1 MALPNLTRDQAVE
14 RAALITVDSYQII
27 LDVTDGNGAPGER
40 TFRSTTTVVFDA
52 LPGADTVIDI
62 SAHTVRRASL
72 NDQDLDVSGYDEAA
86 GIPLRGLA
94 QRNVVVVDAD
104 CHYSNT
110 GEGLHRFVDPVDGET
125 YLYSQFE
132 TADAK
137 RMFACFD
144 QPDLKATFDVR
155 VTAPAHWKV
164 ISNGAPLAAANGVHT
179 FATTPRMSTYLVAL
193 IAGPYAA
200 WTDTY
205 IDDHGEIP
213 LGIYCRA
220 SLAEYMDAERLFT
233 QTKQGFGFYHKHFGL
248 PYAFGKYDQLFVPEF
263 NAGAMEN
270 AGAVTFLEDY
280 VFRSKVTRASYERRA
295 ETVLHEMAHMWFG
308 DLVTM
313 TWWDDLWLNESFA
326 TFASVLCQSEA
337 TEFTEAWTT
346 FATVEKSW
354 AYRQDQ
360 LPSTRVTAPAHWK
373 VISNGAP
380 LAAAN
385 GVHTFATTPR
395 MSTYLVA
402 LIAGPYA
409 AWTDTYIDD
418 HGEIPLGIYCRASLA
433 EYMDA
438 ERLFTQT
445 KQGFGFYHK
454 HFGLPYAFGKYDQLF
469 VPEFNAGAMENAGAV
484 TFLEDYVFRSKV
496 TRASYERRAE
506 TVLHEMAH
514 MWFGD
519 LVTMTW
525 WDDLWLN
532 ESFATFAS
540 VLCQSEAT
548 EFTEAW
554 TTFATVEK
562 SWAYRQDQL
571 PSTHPIAADIPD
583 LAAVEVNFDGITYAK
598 GASVL
603 KQLVAYV
610 GLERFL
616 AGLRDYF
623 RTHAFGNASFDDLL
637 AALEKASGRDLS
649 NWGEQWLKTTGLNTL
664 RPDFE
669 VDAEGRFTRFAVT
682 QSGAAP
688 GAGETRVHRL
698 AVGIYDDD
706 GSKSS
711 GKLVRVHREE
721 LDVSGPITNVPALVG
736 VSRGKLILVNDDD
749 LTYCSLRLD
758 ERSLQTALDRIAD
771 IAEPLPRT
779 LVWSAAW
786 EMTRE
791 AELRARDFVS
801 LVSGGVHA
809 ETEVGVAQRLLLQAQ
824 TALGCYAEPGWARER
839 GWPQFADRL
848 LELARE
854 AEPGSDHQLA
864 YINSLCSSVLSPRHV
879 QTLGAL
885 LEGEPAACGLA
896 GLAVD
901 TDLRWRIVTA
911 LATAGAIDADGPE
924 TPRIDAEVQRD
935 PTAAGKRHAAQA
947 RAARPQFVVKD
958 EAFTTV
964 VEDDTLANATGRAM
978 IAGIAAPG
986 QGELLKP
993 FARRY
998 FQAIPGVWARR
1009 SSEVAQSV
1017 VIGLYPHWDISEQGI
1032 TAAEEFLSDP
1042 EVPPALRRLVLE
1054 GQAAVQRSLR
1064 ARNFDADG

>member
-1 MALPNLTRDQAVE
+1 VALPNLTRDQAVE
-14 RAALITVDSYQII
+14 RAALVTVDSYQIN
-27 LDVTDGNGAPGER
+27 LDVTDGKGAPGER

-52 LPGADTVIDI
+52 LAGADTVIDI
-62 SAHTVRRASL
+62 AAETVRSASL
-72 NDQDLDVSGYDEAA
+72 NGHELDVSGYDEST

-94 QRNVVVVDAD
+94 NRNVVIVDAD
-104 CHYSNT
+104 CRYSNT
-110 GEGLHRFVDPVDGET
+110 GEGLHRFVDPVDDET

-137 RMFACFD
+137 RVFACFD

-155 VTAPAHWKV
+155 VTAPAHWRV
-164 ISNGAPLAAANGVHT
+164 ISNGAGASAENGVHT
-179 FATTPRMSTYLVAL
+179 FVTTPRMSTYLVAL
-193 IAGPYAA
+193 IAGPYAV
-200 WTDTY
+200 WEDVYTDE
-205 IDDHGEIP
+205 HGEIP

-220 SLAEYMDAERLFT
+220 SLAQYMDAERLFT

-337 TEFTEAWTT
+337 TEFT
-346 FATVEKSW
+346 
-354 AYRQDQ
+354 Q
-360 LPSTRVTAPAHWK
+360 
-373 VISNGAP
+373 
-380 LAAAN
+380 
-385 GVHTFATTPR
+385 
-395 MSTYLVA
+395 
-402 LIAGPYA
+402 
-409 AWTDTYIDD
+409 
-418 HGEIPLGIYCRASLA
+418 
-433 EYMDA
+433 
-438 ERLFTQT
+438 
-445 KQGFGFYHK
+445 
-454 HFGLPYAFGKYDQLF
+454 
-469 VPEFNAGAMENAGAV
+469 
-484 TFLEDYVFRSKV
+484 
-496 TRASYERRAE
+496 
-506 TVLHEMAH
+506 
-514 MWFGD
+514 
-519 LVTMTW
+519 
-525 WDDLWLN
+525 
-532 ESFATFAS
+532 
-540 VLCQSEAT
+540 
-548 EFTEAW
+548 AW

-571 PSTHPIAADIPD
+571 PSTHPIAAEIPD

-610 GLERFL
+610 GLEHFL

-623 RTHAFGNASFDDLL
+623 RTHAFGNATFDDLI

-649 NWGEQWLKTTGLNTL
+649 TWGEQWLKTTGLNTL
-664 RPDFE
+664 RPDFD
-669 VDAEGRFTRFAVT
+669 VDDSGGRFTRFAVS

-706 GSKSS
+706 AS

-721 LDVSGPITNVPALVG
+721 LDVDGSQTEVPALVG

-758 ERSLQTALDRIAD
+758 AQSLHTALERIAD

-791 AELRARDFVS
+791 AELRARDFVA
-801 LVSGGVHA
+801 LVSRGIPA

-824 TALGCYAEPGWARER
+824 TALTSYAEPGWAREH
-839 GWPQFADRL
+839 GWPQFADRM
-848 LELARE
+848 LELAR
-854 AEPGSDHQLA
+854 AAAPASDHQLA
-864 YINSLCSSVLSPRHV
+864 FVNTLCSSVLSPRHV
-879 QTLGAL
+879 ETLVDLLDGDPDAL
-885 LEGEPAACGLA
+885 GLA
-896 GLAVD
+896 GVNVD
-901 TDLRWRIVTA
+901 TDLRWRIVSA
-911 LATAGAIDADGPE
+911 LAGAGAIDADGPE
-924 TPRIDAEVQRD
+924 TPTIDAEAQRD
-935 PTAAGKRHAAQA
+935 PTAAGKRHSAQA
-947 RAARPQFVVKD
+947 AAARPQFDVKD
-958 EAFTTV
+958 KAFITV
-964 VEDDTLANATGRAM
+964 VEDDTLANATSRAI

-986 QGELLKP
+986 QSELLKP
-993 FARRY
+993 FTARY
-998 FQAIPGVWARR
+998 FKAIPGVWARR
-1009 SSEVAQSV
+1009 SSEVAQTV
-1017 VIGLYPHWDISEQGI
+1017 VIGLYPYWDINDEAI
-1032 TAAEEFLSDP
+1032 AAADEFLTAPES

-1054 GQAAVQRSLR
+1054 GQAAVKRALR
-1064 ARNFDADG
+1064 ARRFDAVPEGHA